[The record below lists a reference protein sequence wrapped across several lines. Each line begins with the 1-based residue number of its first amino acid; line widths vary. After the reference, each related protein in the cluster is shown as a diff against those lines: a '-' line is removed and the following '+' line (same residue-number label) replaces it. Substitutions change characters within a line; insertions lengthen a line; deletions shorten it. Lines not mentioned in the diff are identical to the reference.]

1 MPYAVA
7 HVITNFLVSW
17 IVSPLSV
24 VTCFFVGPVLQY
36 LFITTAAHLNL
47 LVGRKL
53 LYVLALFENLCYNL
67 PYMVRGFQPF

>member
-7 HVITNFLVSW
+7 HVITNFLASW
-17 IVSPLSV
+17 IVSLSV

-36 LFITTAAHLNL
+36 LFITIAAHLKL

-53 LYVLALFENLCYNL
+53 LYVLALFENLCYSL
-67 PYMVRGFQPF
+67 PYMVWGFQPF